1 MNLKQKIEPETKNTN
16 NEFFG
21 LQQIIKKQNEVIPL
35 FDNILDEDNPFNNIK
50 TDDIYIE
57 DNFFDNNDS
66 QDVKNISSDVIE
78 TIDLSDDIEIPS
90 DNELATDVPKKKYI
104 YIYI

>member
-1 MNLKQKIEPETKNTN
+1 M
-16 NEFFG
+16 F
-21 LQQIIKKQNEVIPL
+21 KKQNEVIPL

-90 DNELATDVPKKKYI
+90 DNELATDAPKKIHI
-104 YIYI
+104 YIYNFNTPK